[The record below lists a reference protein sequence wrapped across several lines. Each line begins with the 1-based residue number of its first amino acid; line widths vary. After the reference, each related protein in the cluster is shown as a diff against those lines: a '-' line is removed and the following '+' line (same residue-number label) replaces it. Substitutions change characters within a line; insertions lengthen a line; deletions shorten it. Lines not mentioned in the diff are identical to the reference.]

1 MVLFLYLKYFLYI
14 CNVVI
19 NFNLKNTIMAD
30 KLANY
35 ELYLKKLNQIGI
47 DTTKL
52 AEDFGEQI
60 AEATFSVNSDN
71 GLAYDGALINTILYK
86 LTPYAIKLNELYPQ
100 EIQVDKNSLV
110 KVCLL
115 HQIAKAVRLTKNDN
129 EWEIKN
135 RGLVYKYT
143 TNQPSI
149 RTGLH
154 SLVIAQ
160 NCGIQFTP
168 EEAEAMT
175 VNDRDLTD
183 DQARWHSSL
192 MASIVRQASEMVY
205 LEANNTPKNAE

>member
-1 MVLFLYLKYFLYI
+1 
-14 CNVVI
+14 
-19 NFNLKNTIMAD
+19 MAD
-30 KLANY
+30 KLSNY
-35 ELYLKKLNQIGI
+35 ELYLKKLDNLGI

-52 AEDFGEQI
+52 SEDYGELL
-60 AEATFSVNSDN
+60 ADATFGMNSEN
-71 GLAYDGALINTILYK
+71 GLAHDGALIYTLLYK
-86 LTPYAIKLNELYPQ
+86 LTPYAIKINELFPK
-100 EIQVDKNSLV
+100 EIQVDKTSLV

-143 TNQPSI
+143 PNQPSI

-175 VNDRDLTD
+175 VNDRDLSD

-205 LEANNTPKNAE
+205 LEANNSPKKTE

>member
-1 MVLFLYLKYFLYI
+1 
-14 CNVVI
+14 
-19 NFNLKNTIMAD
+19 MAD
-30 KLANY
+30 KLKNY

-47 DTTKL
+47 DTEKL
-52 AEDFGEQI
+52 ADEIGDKL
-60 AEATFSVNSDN
+60 ADATFSINSDN
-71 GLAYDGALINTILYK
+71 LAYDGALINTVLYK
-86 LTPYAIKLNELYPQ
+86 LTPYAIKLNELYPA
-100 EIQVDKNSLV
+100 EIQVDKTSLV

-115 HQIAKAVRLTKNDN
+115 HHIAKAIRLMPNDN

-135 RGLVYKYT
+135 RGLIYKYT
-143 TNQPSI
+143 PNQPSI

-160 NCGIQFTP
+160 NCGIQFTA

-192 MASIVRQASEMVY
+192 MASIIRQANEMVY
-205 LEANNTPKNAE
+205 LEANNIPKNKTA

>member
-1 MVLFLYLKYFLYI
+1 MV
-14 CNVVI
+14 
-19 NFNLKNTIMAD
+19 D
-30 KLANY
+30 KLKNY
-35 ELYLKKLNQIGI
+35 ELFLKKLNQIGI

-52 AEDFGEQI
+52 AEDFGESI
-60 AEATFSVNSDN
+60 ADATFSVNSDN
-71 GLAYDGALINTILYK
+71 GLAYDGALINVILYK
-86 LTPYAIKLNELYPQ
+86 LTPYAIKLNELYPKDV
-100 EIQVDKNSLV
+100 QVDKNSLV

-143 TNQPSI
+143 PNQPSI

-160 NCGIQFTP
+160 NCGISFTP

-205 LEANNTPKNAE
+205 LEAINTPKQSE

>member
-1 MVLFLYLKYFLYI
+1 
-14 CNVVI
+14 
-19 NFNLKNTIMAD
+19 MAY
-30 KLANY
+30 KLSNY
-35 ELYLKKLNQIGI
+35 ELYLKKLDNLGI

-52 AEDFGEQI
+52 SEDYGEQL
-60 AEATFSVNSDN
+60 ADATFGMNSEN
-71 GLAYDGALINTILYK
+71 GLAYDGALIYTLLYK
-86 LTPYAIKLNELYPQ
+86 LTPYAIKINELFPK
-100 EIQVDKNSLV
+100 EIQVDKSSLV

-115 HQIAKAVRLTKNDN
+115 HQIAKAIRLTKNDN

-143 TNQPSI
+143 PNQPSI

-175 VNDRDLTD
+175 VNDRDLSD

-192 MASIVRQASEMVY
+192 MASIVRQANEMVY
-205 LEANNTPKNAE
+205 LEANNAPKTVE

>member
-1 MVLFLYLKYFLYI
+1 
-14 CNVVI
+14 
-19 NFNLKNTIMAD
+19 MAD
-30 KLANY
+30 KLSNY
-35 ELYLKKLNQIGI
+35 ELYLKKLDNLGI

-52 AEDFGEQI
+52 SEDYGEQL
-60 AEATFSVNSDN
+60 ADATFGMNSEN
-71 GLAYDGALINTILYK
+71 GLAYDGALIYTLLYK
-86 LTPYAIKLNELYPQ
+86 LTPYAIKINELFPK
-100 EIQVDKNSLV
+100 EIQVDKSSLV

-115 HQIAKAVRLTKNDN
+115 HQIAKAIRLTKNDN

-143 TNQPSI
+143 PNQPSI

-175 VNDRDLTD
+175 VNDRDLSD

-192 MASIVRQASEMVY
+192 MASIVRQANEMVY
-205 LEANNTPKNAE
+205 LEANNTPKTVE

>member
-1 MVLFLYLKYFLYI
+1 MV
-14 CNVVI
+14 
-19 NFNLKNTIMAD
+19 D

-35 ELYLKKLNQIGI
+35 ELYLKKLGKLGI
-47 DTTKL
+47 DTTRLSEEIGEKL
-52 AEDFGEQI
+52 AD
-60 AEATFSVNSDN
+60 ATFSTNSDN
-71 GLAYDGALINTILYK
+71 GLAYDGALINTVLYK
-86 LTPYAIKLNELYPQ
+86 LTPYAIKINDLYPQ
-100 EIQVDKNSLV
+100 EIQVDKSSLV

-135 RGLVYKYT
+135 RGMIYKYAP
-143 TNQPSI
+143 NQPSI

-205 LEANNTPKNAE
+205 LEANNTPKTEE

>member
-1 MVLFLYLKYFLYI
+1 
-14 CNVVI
+14 
-19 NFNLKNTIMAD
+19 MAD

-35 ELYLKKLNQIGI
+35 ELYLKKLNQLGI
-47 DTTKL
+47 DTEKL
-52 AEDFGEQI
+52 AEDYGEKI
-60 AEATFSVNSDN
+60 ADATFSNNEDN

-86 LTPYAIKLNELYPQ
+86 LTPYAIKLNELFPS
-100 EIQVDKNSLV
+100 EIQVDKSSLV

-135 RGLVYKYT
+135 RGILYKYVAG
-143 TNQPSI
+143 QPSI

-160 NCGIQFTP
+160 NCGISFTP

-192 MASIVRQASEMVY
+192 LASLVRQANEMVY
-205 LEANNTPKNAE
+205 LEANNIKKQ

>member
-1 MVLFLYLKYFLYI
+1 MV
-14 CNVVI
+14 
-19 NFNLKNTIMAD
+19 D

-35 ELYLKKLNQIGI
+35 ELYLKKLSQLGI

-52 AEDFGEQI
+52 AEDYGEKI
-60 AEATFSVNSDN
+60 ADATFSVNNDN
-71 GLAYDGALINTILYK
+71 GLAYDGSLINTILYK
-86 LTPYAIKLNELYPQ
+86 LTPYAIKLNDLFPK
-100 EIQVDKNSLV
+100 EIQVDKSSLV

-115 HQIAKAVRLTKNDN
+115 HQIAKAVRLMKNDN
-129 EWEIKN
+129 EWEIEK
-135 RGLVYKYT
+135 RGLLYKYT
-143 TNQPSI
+143 PNQPSI

-160 NCGIQFTP
+160 NCGISFTP

-192 MASIVRQASEMVY
+192 LASIVRQASEMVY
-205 LEANNTPKNAE
+205 LEANNTPKVTE

>member
-1 MVLFLYLKYFLYI
+1 
-14 CNVVI
+14 
-19 NFNLKNTIMAD
+19 MAD
-30 KLANY
+30 KLKNY
-35 ELYLKKLNQIGI
+35 ELFLKKLNQLGI

-52 AEDFGEQI
+52 AEEYGELL
-60 AEATFSVNSDN
+60 AEATFSVNSEN
-71 GLAYDGALINTILYK
+71 GLAYDGALIDTLLYK
-86 LTPYAIKLNELYPQ
+86 LTPYAVKINDLFPK
-100 EIQVDKNSLV
+100 EIQVDKTSLV

-115 HQIAKAVRLTKNDN
+115 HQIAKAVRLVKNDN

-135 RGLVYKYT
+135 RGLVYTYAK
-143 TNQPSI
+143 NQPSI

-175 VNDRDLTD
+175 VNDRDLSD

-205 LEANNTPKNAE
+205 LEANNTVKTTE

>member
-1 MVLFLYLKYFLYI
+1 
-14 CNVVI
+14 
-19 NFNLKNTIMAD
+19 MAD
-30 KLANY
+30 KLSNY
-35 ELYLKKLNQIGI
+35 ELYLKKLDNLGI

-52 AEDFGEQI
+52 SEDYGEQL
-60 AEATFSVNSDN
+60 ADATFGMNSEN
-71 GLAYDGALINTILYK
+71 GLAYDGALIYTLLYK
-86 LTPYAIKLNELYPQ
+86 LTPYAIKINELFPK
-100 EIQVDKNSLV
+100 EIQVDKTSLV

-115 HQIAKAVRLTKNDN
+115 HQIAKAVRLTRNDN

-143 TNQPSI
+143 PNQPSI

-175 VNDRDLTD
+175 VNDRDLSD

-192 MASIVRQASEMVY
+192 MASIVRQANEMVY
-205 LEANNTPKNAE
+205 LEANNTPKTTE

>member
-1 MVLFLYLKYFLYI
+1 MV
-14 CNVVI
+14 
-19 NFNLKNTIMAD
+19 D
-30 KLANY
+30 KLKNY
-35 ELYLKKLNQIGI
+35 ELFLKKLNQLGI

-52 AEDFGEQI
+52 AEEYGELL
-60 AEATFSVNSDN
+60 AEATFSVNSEN
-71 GLAYDGALINTILYK
+71 GLAFDGALIDTILYK
-86 LTPYAIKLNELYPQ
+86 LTPYAVKINDLFPK
-100 EIQVDKNSLV
+100 EIQVDKVSLV

-115 HQIAKAVRLTKNDN
+115 HQIAKAVRLVKNEN

-135 RGLVYKYT
+135 RGLAYT
-143 TNQPSI
+143 YAKKKPSI

-175 VNDRDLTD
+175 VNDRDLSD

-205 LEANNTPKNAE
+205 LEANNTVKTTE

>member
-1 MVLFLYLKYFLYI
+1 
-14 CNVVI
+14 
-19 NFNLKNTIMAD
+19 MAD

-35 ELYLKKLNQIGI
+35 ELYLKKLNQLNVY
-47 DTTKL
+47 TTKL
-52 AEDFGEQI
+52 AEDFGEKI
-60 AEATFSVNSDN
+60 ADATFSVNNEN

-86 LTPYAIKLNELYPQ
+86 LTPYAIKINELFPK
-100 EIQVDKNSLV
+100 ELQVDKNSLI

-129 EWEIKN
+129 EWEIEK
-135 RGLVYKYT
+135 RGILYKYT
-143 TNQPSI
+143 PNQPSI

-160 NCGIQFTP
+160 NCGIPFTP

-175 VNDRDLTD
+175 VNDRDLSD

-192 MASIVRQASEMVY
+192 MASIVRQANEMVY
-205 LEANNTPKNAE
+205 LEANNTPKQS